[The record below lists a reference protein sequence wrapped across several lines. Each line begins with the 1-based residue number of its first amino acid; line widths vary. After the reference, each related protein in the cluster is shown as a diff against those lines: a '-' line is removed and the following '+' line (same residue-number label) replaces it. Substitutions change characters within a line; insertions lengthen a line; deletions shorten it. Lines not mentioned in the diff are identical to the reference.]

1 MARRKQRAARL
12 ATVALLS
19 STVFANPPPPAG
31 AKKPVM
37 NRPAPRKPVDAGT
50 PEAEVGLP
58 TASPV
63 IINTMRVPDDG
74 EPVAPDAGVDVRKG
88 K

>member
-1 MARRKQRAARL
+1 MAKRKQRAARL

-19 STVFANPPPPAG
+19 TTVFANPPPPVG

-37 NRPAPRKPVDAGT
+37 NRPGPKKPVDAGT
-50 PEAEVGLP
+50 PENEVELP

-63 IINTMRVPDDG
+63 IVNVMRAPEDGTRILPDG
-74 EPVAPDAGVDVRKG
+74 GLERGG